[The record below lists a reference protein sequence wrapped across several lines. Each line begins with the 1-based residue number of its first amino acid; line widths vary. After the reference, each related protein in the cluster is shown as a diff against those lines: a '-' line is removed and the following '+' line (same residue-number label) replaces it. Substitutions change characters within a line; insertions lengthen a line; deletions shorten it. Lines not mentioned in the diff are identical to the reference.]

1 MFDSFQKPLSPKA
14 ELIKRLGKH
23 RYVNLVAFLLCFA
36 DPEERGS
43 YERFKAVVAA
53 IESELRAAEA
63 SPLPFVQSYI
73 RRVRNNPLF
82 QEVLRDISKKYYEE
96 KYEERSFVDFF
107 ALVDGAYIAHAK
119 TEEERNLYIEC
130 RCLIVEKILKIEGD
144 IFRPDSPD
152 LEKLGDEY
160 EQEGIQIKE
169 DLNNNFM
176 TSKHLREIVAW
187 VANEP
192 LSE

>member
-1 MFDSFQKPLSPKA
+1 MFDSFRKPLSPKA
-14 ELIKRLGKH
+14 ELIKKLGKQ
-23 RYVNLVAFLLCFA
+23 RYVNLVAFLLSFA

-53 IESELRAAEA
+53 IESEQRAAEA

-73 RRVRNNPLF
+73 RRVRSNPLF
-82 QEVLRDISKKYYEE
+82 QEVLADISEKYYDE
-96 KYEERSFVDFF
+96 KYDERSFVDFF
-107 ALVDGAYIAHAK
+107 TLVDGAYIAHAK

-130 RCLIVEKILKIEGD
+130 RCLIVEKILKTEGD
-144 IFRPDSPD
+144 IFRPDAPD

-160 EQEGIQIKE
+160 EQEAVQVKQ
-169 DLNNNFM
+169 DLENNFM
-176 TSKHLREIVAW
+176 TNKHLLEIVAW
-187 VANEP
+187 VADEP